1 MSVYYNSVG
10 EGWFKKKDNVVNE
23 IFKSKNINNLK
34 IVNESIY
41 YGLSKNTV
49 DKTIDLILEYFNNNI
64 NYLMSGIGG
73 LFATEEQF
81 KKSLIE
87 SDITDIFNANFISK
101 NMNNIINKA
110 DKKYKNEKIK
120 GKKVYLFG
128 NITLQE
134 VMNELNK

>member
-81 KKSLIE
+81 KKALIE

-134 VMNELNK
+134 VMDELNK